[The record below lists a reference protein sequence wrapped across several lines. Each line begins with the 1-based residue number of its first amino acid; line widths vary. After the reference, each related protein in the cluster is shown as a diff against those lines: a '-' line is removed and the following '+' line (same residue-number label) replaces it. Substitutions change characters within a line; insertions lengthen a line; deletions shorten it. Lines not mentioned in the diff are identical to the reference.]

1 MFYLCLFG
9 AGVLT
14 SGIISVSG
22 CMTTHT
28 TSGLFIRQT
37 WTTTQPENSRWIT
50 FTSLTSPT
58 SNLCPRDYLD
68 GATGN
73 SAMLYKLLNIFYFI
87 RIIIIFIFFTISI
100 IICTALGVGI
110 SRYLIW
116 DVNSGFQ
123 DAVLKWLFMHFD
135 ASFFLIIICFY
146 SLMRFSFLI

>member
-58 SNLCPRDYLD
+58 SNLCPRDYLHS
-68 GATGN
+68 ATGH

-87 RIIIIFIFFTISI
+87 RIIFFFFTISI

-110 SRYLIW
+110 FRYLIKLRCQFRFPRCSVKMIIYAFW
-116 DVNSGFQ
+116 C
-123 DAVLKWLFMHFD
+123 LI
-135 ASFFLIIICFY
+135 FLIIICFY